1 MGIMMMMTEA
11 KKIVK
16 YKDLPIEIQYM
27 WNINMQVLPVIIG
40 ANETISKSLRK
51 YVSNIL
57 GKPEIKELQI
67 TAILRTNTHTLVS
80 TNVKVQNIQH
90 GN

>member
-1 MGIMMMMTEA
+1 MMMTEA